1 MSISGTRMNDPV
13 IDSRGVIPGVSMAL
27 RALIGEELRFGPLSE
42 WSITFESPAELDGNE
57 GPRLCLYL
65 YLVEPNASL
74 RNLPGTIVMPQ
85 GDGGAREKIVR
96 PVAVDWEPPPAV
108 VDLHYMIVPYAHSA
122 ELELQLADCLIRA
135 LDRRGVIPEVYLDKE
150 LKDSGNTNMRVI
162 PERASIH
169 TLRDLWSSFPQR
181 MFRLTRLYSI
191 SPVFV
196 PVAAPVSAS
205 LVEQLEVSVV
215 GPQGDS

>member
-1 MSISGTRMNDPV
+1 
-13 IDSRGVIPGVSMAL
+13 
-27 RALIGEELRFGPLSE
+27 
-42 WSITFESPAELDGNE
+42 
-57 GPRLCLYL
+57 L

-85 GDGGAREKIVR
+85 NGGAAREKLVR

-108 VDLHYMIVPYAHSA
+108 VDLHYMVVPYAQSA

-135 LDRRGVIPEVYLDKE
+135 LDRRGVIPEAYLDKE
-150 LKDSGNTNMRVI
+150 LRNAGNTSMRVI
-162 PERASIH
+162 PEPASIH
-169 TLRDLWSSFPQR
+169 TLRDLWSSFPQK

-196 PVAAPVSAS
+196 PVAVPASAS
-205 LVEQLEVSVV
+205 LVEDPKLSVV
-215 GPQGDS
+215 RMQGDSAPNLGEGEQ